1 MGTEP
6 LQGALSALQSCLSK
20 DKSVGGCCGEI
31 VVKDWATTAPNRLK
45 RLADRLC
52 LQAQW
57 FEYKLSHALYKP
69 FEHCLGYISIL
80 PGAFSAYSWAALSA
94 DDYRVL
100 KAYFKPFIAPQL
112 LTWVE
117 SNVYFLAEDRIMSEE
132 IVKIREKGY
141 RLAFVKQAKA
151 TTEGAP
157 GLIHL
162 INQRRRWINGAWFS
176 LIKVALMTD
185 MTRCVRES
193 GHGKVRTVL
202 LALEIYYLQV
212 LIAFTWVA
220 VGAYYLAFSITLRK
234 LLPFDSTS
242 ETPSPNAYLFYAS
255 KAIYLFLLLLT
266 FIISLALNPKRGSW
280 YWYSLLLFWLLFS
293 LFLSLSIL
301 SFLITQSFESTYSMA
316 ALCASIGAVALALAL
331 YCEDWVYVVACFPFY
346 VLMMPVYVNILS
358 VYAIC
363 KTDDLTWGTRRTSSE
378 FSPDTLSLHFARLKS
393 LYLLIYLLLNVVF
406 AGLFEALDRNGLSEY
421 LEILYGVS
429 FCVLLCPVLGSVAYC
444 VSRAFSPRTDQVKLE
459 ENMKNLKKDL
469 PEYGEDQTGLDR
481 TGINGEAVF

>member
-6 LQGALSALQSCLSK
+6 LQGALTALQSCLSK
-20 DKSVGGCCGEI
+20 NKFIGGCCGEI
-31 VVKDWATTAPNRLK
+31 MVKDWATSSSNFLK
-45 RLADRLC
+45 RLADRIC

-69 FEHCLGYISIL
+69 FEHCLGYISVL

-94 DDYRVL
+94 DDHRVL
-100 KAYFKPFIAPQL
+100 KAYFKPFIAPQQ

-185 MTRCVRES
+185 MTKHVRES

-202 LALEIYYLQV
+202 LTLEIYYLRV
-212 LIAFTWVA
+212 VIAFTWVS
-220 VGAYYLAFSITLRK
+220 VGAYYLAFFITLRK
-234 LLPFDSTS
+234 LLPFDFNAA
-242 ETPSPNAYLFYAS
+242 TPSPSAYLFYIS

-266 FIISLALNPKRGSW
+266 FIISLSLNPKRGSW
-280 YWYSLLLFWLLFS
+280 YWYSLLLFWLLLS
-293 LFLSLSIL
+293 LFLSLAI
-301 SFLITQSFESTYSMA
+301 FIFVITLPFEASMA
-316 ALCASIGAVALALAL
+316 ALCASVGAVFLALVV
-331 YCEDWVYVVACFPFY
+331 YFEGWVYVAVCCPFY

-363 KTDDLTWGTRRTSSE
+363 NTDDLTWGTRRTSSE
-378 FSPDTLSLHFARLKS
+378 FSPDSLSFHFARLKS
-393 LYLLIYLLLNVVF
+393 MYLLIFLLFNVVF
-406 AGLFEALDRNGLSEY
+406 SGVFEALDSNGLSKY

-429 FCVLLCPVLGSVAYC
+429 FCVLLCPVLGSVAYS
-444 VSRAFSPRTDQVKLE
+444 VIRAVNHRTDQVEFE
-459 ENMKNLKKDL
+459 ENMKKLKQV
-469 PEYGEDQTGLDR
+469 PEYAEDQTVLELD
-481 TGINGEAVF
+481 